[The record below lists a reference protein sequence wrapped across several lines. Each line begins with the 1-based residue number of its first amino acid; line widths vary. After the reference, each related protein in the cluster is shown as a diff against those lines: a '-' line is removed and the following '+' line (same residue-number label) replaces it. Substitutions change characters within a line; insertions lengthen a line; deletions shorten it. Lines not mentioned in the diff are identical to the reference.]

1 MKGVSMAST
10 NPRLDT
16 APVHPVEDKV
26 KLLLGIKG
34 YEDLRFKYCS
44 DGRMLQNGYWQTID
58 WDDIM
63 YVQENCDIRFT
74 IVNWEDEDTGFLT
87 GYRMHYTS

>member
-1 MKGVSMAST
+1 MEST
-10 NPRLDT
+10 NPKLDT
-16 APVHPVEDKV
+16 APIHPLEDKV

-63 YVQENCDIRFT
+63 YVQENCDVRFT
-74 IVNWEDEDTGFLT
+74 IVNWEDKDTGFLT
-87 GYRMHYTS
+87 GYRMHYES

>member
-1 MKGVSMAST
+1 MEST
-10 NPRLDT
+10 NPKLDT

-63 YVQENCDIRFT
+63 YVQENCNVRFT
-74 IVNWEDEDTGFLT
+74 IVNWEDEDPGFLT
-87 GYRMHYTS
+87 GYRMHYES

>member
-1 MKGVSMAST
+1 MASR
-10 NPRLDT
+10 NPKFDT

-44 DGRMLQNGYWQTID
+44 DGRMLQNGYWRTID

-63 YVQENCDIRFT
+63 YVQENCDVRFT
-74 IVNWEDEDTGFLT
+74 IVNWEDEDTGPLT
-87 GYRMHYTS
+87 AYRMHYTS

>member
-1 MKGVSMAST
+1 MASR
-10 NPRLDT
+10 NPKFDT
-16 APVHPVEDKV
+16 TPAHPIEDKV

-44 DGRMLQNGYWQTID
+44 NGRILQNGYWQTID

-87 GYRMHYTS
+87 GYRMHYES

>member
-1 MKGVSMAST
+1 MVST

-16 APVHPVEDKV
+16 TPIHPVEDKV

-44 DGRMLQNGYWQTID
+44 NGRMLQNGYWQTIE

-63 YVQENCDIRFT
+63 YVQENCDVRFT

>member
-1 MKGVSMAST
+1 MESR
-10 NPRLDT
+10 NPKFDT
-16 APVHPVEDKV
+16 APAHPIEDKV

-63 YVQENCDIRFT
+63 YVQENCDVRFT

-87 GYRMHYTS
+87 GYRMHYES